1 MVQLKS
7 NSLQQLLTML
17 ALTGALQCKIKIF
30 PIIGINNIQHD
41 TASKKYQ
48 ENHVINGC
56 IISYYASIR
65 FLETKQKNH
74 KIPLPSLFWSAS
86 RPATRKYFFPRVCG
100 RDNFLKKKQ
109 SHFPETGAAS
119 PQPFFSHFSPPPPP
133 WLPTCWPPWQ
143 PSSPSHS
150 PPKPARKPPKTI
162 SSLHPALRLGHLS
175 SLTFIASKKCK
186 RIASPSWG
194 WHPPHHQE
202 SLFEWLVINWE
213 WGCYFC
219 IWVVWELVKQAIRY
233 SIKYSIDPPLA
244 PNIVKFIFPR
254 TKTLP
259 RQFRPCPS

>member
-133 WLPTCWPPWQ
+133 WLPTWWPPWIPTCWPPWQ

-194 WHPPHHQE
+194 WHLDSIAVSVFADIFIELTNISIRRQDPNNYSDTE
-202 SLFEWLVINWE
+202 TRCLV
-213 WGCYFC
+213 
-219 IWVVWELVKQAIRY
+219 
-233 SIKYSIDPPLA
+233 
-244 PNIVKFIFPR
+244 
-254 TKTLP
+254 
-259 RQFRPCPS
+259 